1 MNEKLARIYW
11 QVVTA
16 EGILPARED
25 GQTLV
30 EYAIVI
36 AVAVLV
42 VLAAIKAFGQAMAS
56 LFTRLMQQVTGIG

>member
-1 MNEKLARIYW
+1 MKARLERIYW
-11 QVVTA
+11 QVMA
-16 EGILPARED
+16 SEGIVPAREE

-42 VLAAIKAFGQAMAS
+42 VLGAIKAFGQAMAA
-56 LFTRLMQQVTGIG
+56 LFTRLIQQVTGIG

>member
-1 MNEKLARIYW
+1 MKAKVEQIYW
-11 QVVTA
+11 QVMA
-16 EGILPARED
+16 SEGIVPAREE

-42 VLAAIKAFGQAMAS
+42 VLGAIKAFGQAMAA

>member
-1 MNEKLARIYW
+1 MKARLERIYW
-11 QVVTA
+11 QVMA
-16 EGILPARED
+16 SEGVVPARAE

-42 VLAAIKAFGQAMAS
+42 VLGAIKAFGQAMAA